1 MTAGRSWAPEEDD
14 QLRTLAAAN
23 RDLGAV
29 ARELN
34 RTEAAVIGRAYKLS
48 VQFGKPK
55 TRGLGARKLKN
66 PLRNETLMLAIASGL
81 LAWLLTVALKAAISG
96 ESTVELGTEGEGK
109 MSISDP
115 RSQPPRAH
123 RFRCPRDFS

>member
-1 MTAGRSWAPEEDD
+1 MNVTSRARHSSHPPACRAGPESKKMTAGRSWAPEEDD

-55 TRGLGARKLKN
+55 TRGLGAQKIEK
-66 PLRNETLMLAIASGL
+66 PAS
-81 LAWLLTVALKAAISG
+81 
-96 ESTVELGTEGEGK
+96 
-109 MSISDP
+109 
-115 RSQPPRAH
+115 Q
-123 RFRCPRDFS
+123 